1 MSNELAE
8 LRDIGWSIWD
18 PISLNT
24 GTGPPEGA
32 ADEYDCYLLQA
43 RRMLRAGRPQNQVA
57 DFLMEIESEHMA
69 LGHAPDALDRAMR
82 TVQALQRVFMINQPI
97 RLA

>member
-18 PISLNT
+18 PIGLNT
-24 GTGPPEGA
+24 DTGPPEGA
-32 ADEYDCYLLQA
+32 ADEYDSYLLQA
-43 RRMLRAGRPQNQVA
+43 RGMLHAGRSQGQVA

-69 LGHAPDALDRAMR
+69 LGHGPDAHDRAMR
-82 TVQALQRVFMINQPI
+82 TVQALQRV
-97 RLA
+97 L